1 MQNRTEPKYIMIYKL
16 DYAMEL
22 VRMGHSIFM
31 TQDNPRYKDKI
42 MWIFENDETFNE
54 DFKRVRGKE

>member
-1 MQNRTEPKYIMIYKL
+1 MIYKL

-54 DFKRVRGKE
+54 DFKRIRGKE